1 MPRPLEDVKVL
12 EFGGIGPAPF
22 AGGYL
27 ADFGAYVVR
36 VDRPGP
42 DRPMTAP
49 PEFDFYNRNKHSIAL
64 DLKSEEDLE
73 TARRLAMEAD
83 ILIEG
88 YRPGVMERL
97 GLGPD
102 VLLEA
107 NPRLVFARMTGWGQ
121 SGPLANAVGHDINY
135 AAITGALY
143 ATGYSDRPPTPAL
156 NLIADIGGGGMY
168 LVTGVLMA
176 LHHARN
182 TGKGQVIDVAMV
194 DGVCHMMS
202 AFQAMSQ
209 GGMWSDRR
217 SDNIL
222 DGGCPDY
229 GVYVAKDGLYVAV
242 GAMEPQFYAGLLDL
256 LGLDPQAVLD
266 RGDRANWAAL
276 RALFAERFATR
287 TRDEWL
293 ALAEGREICFSPV
306 LSIGEAWEDTHLQ
319 ERGTFQEFSG
329 RLHPAP
335 APRLSATPGALLRP
349 TPPVD
354 ADREQILADWGLHE
368 A

>member
-1 MPRPLEDVKVL
+1 MAGPLQDVKVL

-22 AGGYL
+22 ASGYL
-27 ADFGAYVVR
+27 ADFGADVVR

-49 PEFDFYNRNKHSIAL
+49 PEFDFYNRNKRSIAL
-64 DLKSEEDLE
+64 DLKSEEGRE
-73 TARRLAMEAD
+73 TARRLAMAAD
-83 ILIEG
+83 MVIEG

-102 VLLEA
+102 VLLGA

-121 SGPLANAVGHDINY
+121 RGPLADAVGHDINY
-135 AAITGALY
+135 AAITGALH
-143 ATGYSDRPPTPAL
+143 ATGYPDRPPTPAL
-156 NLIADIGGGGMY
+156 NLVADIGGGAMY
-168 LVTGVLMA
+168 LVSGVLMA
-176 LHHARN
+176 LHHVRN
-182 TGKGQVIDVAMV
+182 TGQGQVIDVAMV

-202 AFQAMSQ
+202 AFQAMTQ
-209 GGMWSDRR
+209 GGMWSERR
-217 SDNIL
+217 HDNSV
-222 DGGCPDY
+222 DGGSPDY
-229 GVYVAKDGLYVAV
+229 GVYVARDGLYIAV

-256 LGLDPQAVLD
+256 LELDPQALPD
-266 RGDRANWAAL
+266 RADRANWPGL
-276 RALFAERFATR
+276 RALFAERFASR

-293 ALAEGREICFSPV
+293 ARAEGREICFSPV
-306 LSIGEAWEDTHLQ
+306 LSIGEAWDDPHLRA
-319 ERGTFQEFSG
+319 RGTFEEFAG

-335 APRLSATPGALLRP
+335 APRLSETPGQLLRA

-354 ADREQILADWGLHE
+354 ADRDAILADWRIHG